1 MGILKKVGLTIAVS
15 VVLFGYIIH
24 RPIPHDVPHRFKY
37 QMLIDVVSFQEL
49 LASVTE
55 KLGYSR
61 WWSYRAIPKPPS
73 TLPDGMKVENK
84 MLGGVETVIITPR
97 SFQAQKE
104 PGPAII
110 HFHGG
115 GWIMGNTDT
124 TMMLLL
130 QAAEETG
137 FVVMSPEYRL
147 APEHPFPAPYDDC
160 MNSTISF
167 MKSSKRFNVDPK
179 KIILSGDSAGG
190 NLAMAVYIGLIEMQA
205 SDPTVE
211 LPAMQTL
218 LYPILQTLNFMTPS
232 YEQSREFMFNNNLLP
247 KFWLAYIG
255 LNDQLELADVV
266 ARNSHVDKSDVELIE
281 KWNLVSPNLIPDKYK
296 RGDKVFEL
304 DDVVY
309 EDTLNGD
316 VRKLMKQMILNT
328 KISPLL
334 ASNEIISK
342 IKKTLVLVCEYD
354 PLRDDGILLV
364 ERIKS
369 LGGSAELHHL
379 PTSLHAASHIGA
391 SMPGSYYYQE
401 NKIFF
406 KSLKDAI
413 FNV

>member
-1 MGILKKVGLTIAVS
+1 MGILKKVGLTVAAS
-15 VVLFGYIIH
+15 VVLFGYLIH

-37 QMLIDVVSFQEL
+37 QMLINLVSMLEL
-49 LASVTE
+49 MATATQ

-61 WWSYRAIPKPPS
+61 WWPYRPSPPFPS
-73 TLPDGMKVENK
+73 TLPDGMKVENE

-97 SFQAQKE
+97 IFQERKE
-104 PGPAII
+104 PGPAIVFI
-110 HFHGG
+110 HGG
-115 GWIMGNTDT
+115 GWVLGSINTSI
-124 TMMLLL
+124 MLLI

-211 LPAMQTL
+211 LPAMQAL
-218 LYPILQTLNFMTPS
+218 LNPLLQPLNFMTPS
-232 YEQSREFMFNNNLLP
+232 YEQSREFMFMNNLAP
-247 KFWLAYIG
+247 KFVLAYIG
-255 LNDQLELADVV
+255 LNDRLELADVV
-266 ARNSHVDKSDVELIE
+266 ARNGHVDKSDVELIE

-296 RGDKVFEL
+296 RGGKVFEL

-309 EDTLNGD
+309 DDTLDGD
-316 VRKLMKQMILNT
+316 VRKLMKEMILNT
-328 KISPLL
+328 KIAPLL

-342 IKKTLVLVCEYD
+342 IKKTLVLVCGYD

-369 LGGSAELHHL
+369 LGGSAELQHL
-379 PTSLHAASHIGA
+379 PTSLHAASIMGA
-391 SMPGSYYYQE
+391 AMPGSYYHQQ

-406 KSLKDAI
+406 KSVKNAVST
-413 FNV
+413 N

>member
-73 TLPDGMKVENK
+73 TLPDGMKVENE

-97 SFQAQKE
+97 SFQGKRE

-110 HFHGG
+110 FIHGG
-115 GWIMGNTDT
+115 GWVMGSINGTAT
-124 TMMLLL
+124 LLI

-179 KIILSGDSAGG
+179 RIILSGDSAGG

-205 SDPTVE
+205 SDPTVK
-211 LPAMQTL
+211 LPAMQALMNPL
-218 LYPILQTLNFMTPS
+218 LQPLNFMTSS
-232 YEQSREFMFNNNLLP
+232 YQHYRELMFMNNLAP
-247 KFWLAYIG
+247 KFLLAYIG
-255 LNDQLELADVV
+255 LNDRPELADVV
-266 ARNSHVDKSDVELIE
+266 ARNSHVDKSDVELKE
-281 KWNLVSPNLIPDKYK
+281 KWNLVSPSLIPDKYK
-296 RGDKVFEL
+296 QGGKVFEL

-309 EDTLNGD
+309 DDTLDGD

-334 ASNEIISK
+334 ASNKIISK

-364 ERIKS
+364 ERIRS
-369 LGGSAELHHL
+369 LGGSAELQHL
-379 PTSLHAASHIGA
+379 PTSLHGVSNMGAAL
-391 SMPGSYYYQE
+391 PGSYYHQQ

-406 KSLKDAI
+406 KTVKDA
-413 FNV
+413 VSTD